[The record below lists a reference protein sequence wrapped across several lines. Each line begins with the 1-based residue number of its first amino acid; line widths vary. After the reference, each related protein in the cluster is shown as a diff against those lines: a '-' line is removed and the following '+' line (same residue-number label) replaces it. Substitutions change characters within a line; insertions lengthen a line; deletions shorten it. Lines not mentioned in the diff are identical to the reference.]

1 MGEEFLAALLSLSLS
16 GACLMGLA
24 EVLARLL
31 RGRIPPG
38 VRRLMWLL
46 VLIRLLCPWSI
57 SGGLLDRGTAELRQA
72 AGPEQSTQA
81 LKEVPSHTAPSY
93 EITEH
98 EETGRQID
106 LAAGLTALWAAG
118 FLGALA
124 RRVIAYGRMCR
135 GLRRTLRPAGP
146 GERAV
151 FARLTQGEK
160 GAPTLRVSP
169 AAPTPMLAGLLR
181 SRLILPELE
190 LSQEELEGV
199 LSHELTHWRHR
210 DLWIKWLAAL
220 AVCVHWFNPAARL
233 LAERLDRDCE
243 LYCDQ
248 TVARNWD
255 RSRRARYGEL
265 LLRLA
270 AGGKG
275 NPSTALFSQK
285 QRLEERLTAMMNG
298 KTYGKKAFALGA
310 AACLTLALATTALGA
325 YTGPAAEKPLADL
338 TEVSRPENTPDVLSW
353 PVETGD
359 TVELSSLFP
368 GRVHPITG
376 ERKEHGGIDLPQ
388 AGGTPVLAAA
398 DGAVV
403 AVGYSAEDGNC
414 VLLQHGSMTTK
425 YAHLQEYTVAPGE
438 TVSAG
443 DQIGLVGRTGTA
455 TGDHLHFEVAL
466 DGTRVDPLDYLD
478 QSVAAVMGGA
488 EPQ

>member
-46 VLIRLLCPWSI
+46 VLFRLLCPWSI

-72 AGPEQSTQA
+72 AAPEHSTQA
-81 LKEVPSHTAPSY
+81 LEEVPSHTAPSY

-118 FLGALA
+118 FLTALA
-124 RRVIAYGRMCR
+124 RRGVAYGRMCR
-135 GLRRTLRPAGP
+135 ELRRTLRPAGP

-151 FARLTQGEK
+151 LARLTQGEK
-160 GAPTLRVSP
+160 GPPALRVSP
-169 AAPTPMLAGLLR
+169 AAPTPMLVGLLR
-181 SRLILPELE
+181 PQLILPELE

-248 TVARNWD
+248 TVARDWD
-255 RSRRARYGEL
+255 RPRRARYGEL

-270 AGGKG
+270 AGGEKT
-275 NPSTALFSQK
+275 PSAALFSQK

-298 KTYGKKAFALGA
+298 KNYGKKAFVLGA

-325 YTGPAAEKPLADL
+325 YTGPAVVEEQLKEAGVEATPVMLDWPIEAG
-338 TEVSRPENTPDVLSW
+338 NTI
-353 PVETGD
+353 
-359 TVELSSLFP
+359 ELSMNFAT
-368 GRVHPITG
+368 RVHPITG
-376 ERKEHGGIDLPQ
+376 KITSHEGIDLPR

-398 DGAVV
+398 DGTVLEA
-403 AVGYSAEDGNC
+403 AFDTSDGNY
-414 VLLQHGSMTTK
+414 VLLRHGDMTTK
-425 YAHLQEYTVAPGE
+425 YAHLREYAVEPGE
-438 TVSAG
+438 TVFAG
-443 DQIGLVGRTGTA
+443 DQIGLVGRTGMA
-455 TGDHLHFEVAL
+455 TGDHLHFEAAL

-478 QSVAAVMGGA
+478 ESVAAVMGGV
-488 EPQ
+488 ELR

>member
-46 VLIRLLCPWSI
+46 VLFRLLCPWSI

-72 AGPEQSTQA
+72 AAPEHSTQT
-81 LKEVPSHTAPSY
+81 LEEVPTHTAPSY
-93 EITEH
+93 EILEH

-118 FLGALA
+118 FLTAMA
-124 RRVIAYGRMCR
+124 RRGTAYGRMYR
-135 GLRRTLRPAGP
+135 ELRRTLRPAGP

-160 GAPTLRVSP
+160 RPPALRVSP
-169 AAPTPMLAGLLR
+169 AAPTPMLVGLLR
-181 SRLILPELE
+181 PRLILPELE

-248 TVARNWD
+248 TVARDWD
-255 RSRRARYGEL
+255 CPRRARYGEL

-270 AGGKG
+270 AGGKEK
-275 NPSTALFSQK
+275 PSAALFSQK

-298 KTYGKKAFALGA
+298 KNYGKKAFVLGA

-338 TEVSRPENTPDVLSW
+338 TEVSRPKNTPDVLSW

-359 TVELSSLFP
+359 TVELSSFFTN
-368 GRVHPITG
+368 RIHPITG
-376 ERKEHGGIDLPQ
+376 KQKHMGIDIPQ
-388 AGGTPVLAAA
+388 TGGTPVLAAA

-414 VLLQHGSMTTK
+414 ILLQHGSMTTK

-443 DQIGLVGRTGTA
+443 DQIGLVGRTGMA
-455 TGDHLHFEVAL
+455 TGDHLHFEVVL

-488 EPQ
+488 ELR

>member
-1 MGEEFLAALLSLSLS
+1 M
-16 GACLMGLA
+16 
-24 EVLARLL
+24 
-31 RGRIPPG
+31 
-38 VRRLMWLL
+38 
-46 VLIRLLCPWSI
+46 
-57 SGGLLDRGTAELRQA
+57 LDRGTAELRQA
-72 AGPEQSTQA
+72 AVPEQSTQA
-81 LKEVPSHTAPSY
+81 LEEVPTHTAPSY
-93 EITEH
+93 EILEH

-118 FLGALA
+118 FLTALA
-124 RRVIAYGRMCR
+124 RRGTAYGRMCR
-135 GLRRTLRPAGP
+135 GLRRTLHPAGP

-160 GAPTLRVSP
+160 GPPALRVSP
-169 AAPTPMLAGLLR
+169 AAPTPMLVGLLR
-181 SRLILPELE
+181 PQLILPELE
-190 LSQEELEGV
+190 LSREELEGV

-248 TVARNWD
+248 TVARDWD
-255 RSRRARYGEL
+255 RPRRARYGEL

-270 AGGKG
+270 AGGRG
-275 NPSTALFSQK
+275 TPSAALFSQK

-298 KTYGKKAFALGA
+298 KTYGKKAIALGA

-338 TEVSRPENTPDVLSW
+338 TEVSRPENTPTVLSW
-353 PVETGD
+353 PVESGD
-359 TVELSSLFP
+359 TAELSSFFTN
-368 GRVHPITG
+368 RIHPITG
-376 ERKEHGGIDLPQ
+376 KQKHMGIDLPQ

-414 VLLQHGSMTTK
+414 ILLQHGSMTTK
-425 YAHLQEYTVAPGE
+425 YAHLQEYTVEPGE

-443 DQIGLVGRTGTA
+443 DQIGLVGRTGMA

-478 QSVAAVMGGA
+478 QSVAAVTSGA
-488 EPQ
+488 ELR